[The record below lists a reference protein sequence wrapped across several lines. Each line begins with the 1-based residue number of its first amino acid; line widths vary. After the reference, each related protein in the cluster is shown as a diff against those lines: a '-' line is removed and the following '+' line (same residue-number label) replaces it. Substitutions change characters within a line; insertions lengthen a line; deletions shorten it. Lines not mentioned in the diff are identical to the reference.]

1 MKCHLPVRRQQ
12 ASDMNSYSFA
22 SELTCSICLDIF
34 TDPVTLLCG
43 HSFCRT
49 CLTGFLDNEEEHL
62 CPQCRTSVPSVEEV
76 TGLCTNF
83 VLLSLAE
90 KAKRKCNIT
99 KGHIAAKDEVAEM
112 CPKHDEK
119 LKLYCVTDGQLI
131 CVICR
136 DGEWH
141 KGHTFKPIEEAAAL
155 LKNDLVKGLDRI
167 SGPIK
172 TLESAFHTREEKLVA
187 IKTRSCQLLSQI
199 SAQFEEM
206 HQFLRKRENEL
217 SKEVKRQ
224 QNTVVKE
231 LNTINAALYQSE
243 TLQAKVGSVLDIADH
258 SKFLKGWAEVN
269 VMLQNA
275 YQLSAK
281 DFSVEQTS
289 LSLGPYESHLK
300 FFIWKEMLQ
309 VIKPR
314 EEQFTLKGEEWVQ
327 SNLSVDRRSLLHSSP
342 IETQYP
348 VVPKSH
354 IQYPAIRKGIL
365 GDRSYR
371 VTRQK
376 TIKPVASF
384 ASTVFPTS
392 SYHGF
397 ATSVN
402 KFTSGQHYWEIE
414 VGHTG
419 ETSFWEVG
427 IQDHFI
433 KHHGGRFSINCPE
446 GVTPLT
452 LQFKPKRIGIYL
464 DISSQKLS
472 FYNAVNMTRIGTVST
487 KKSQATSVS
496 AVQKISYDQ
505 PNIIPF
511 TVCWY

>member
-1 MKCHLPVRRQQ
+1 M
-12 ASDMNSYSFA
+12 DSYSFA
-22 SELTCSICLDIF
+22 TDLTCSICLEIF

-49 CLTGFLDNEEEHL
+49 CLTAFLDNEEEHL

-90 KAKRKCNIT
+90 KAKQKHNIT
-99 KGHIAAKDEVAEM
+99 KGHIPAKDEVAEM

-136 DGEWH
+136 DGERH
-141 KGHTFKPIEEAAAL
+141 KGHTFKPIEEAVML
-155 LKNDLVKGLDRI
+155 VKNDLVQGLDRI

-172 TLESAFHTREEKLVA
+172 TLESVCHTQGEKIVA
-187 IKTRSCQLLSQI
+187 IKNRSCQLLSQI
-199 SAQFEEM
+199 RAQFEEM
-206 HQFLRKRENEL
+206 HQFLRKREEEL
-217 SKEVKRQ
+217 SNEVKRQ
-224 QNTVVKE
+224 ENTGKE
-231 LNTINAALYQSE
+231 QMIKNLITINAALSQKK

-258 SKFLKGWAEVN
+258 SKILKGWAELN
-269 VMLQNA
+269 VLQKA
-275 YQLSAK
+275 YQLSAN
-281 DFSVEQTS
+281 DVSVEETS

-300 FFIWKEMLQ
+300 FFVWKEMLQ

-314 EEQFTLKGEEWVQ
+314 EEKLTLKGEEGLQ
-327 SNLSVDRRSLLHSSP
+327 SNVSVDRRSLLHSSP

-348 VVPKSH
+348 VVPKSDIQ
-354 IQYPAIRKGIL
+354 IQYPAIRKSSF
-365 GDRSYR
+365 GDHLYR
-371 VTRQK
+371 GKRQK
-376 TIKPVASF
+376 AIKAVAENPTLPLP
-384 ASTVFPTS
+384 ASRVFPTS
-392 SYHGF
+392 CYHGF
-397 ATSVN
+397 ATSVK

-414 VGHTG
+414 VGHIG

-427 IQDHFI
+427 IQDHVI
-433 KHHGGRFSINCPE
+433 KCHGGKLSINCPE

-452 LQFKPKRIGIYL
+452 LQFIPKRIGIYL
-464 DISSQKLS
+464 DLSSQKLS
-472 FYNAVNMTRIGTVST
+472 FYNATDMTHIGTVST

-496 AVQKISYDQ
+496 AVLKINYVT

-511 TVCWY
+511 TVCRY

>member
-1 MKCHLPVRRQQ
+1 
-12 ASDMNSYSFA
+12 
-22 SELTCSICLDIF
+22 
-34 TDPVTLLCG
+34 
-43 HSFCRT
+43 
-49 CLTGFLDNEEEHL
+49 
-62 CPQCRTSVPSVEEV
+62 
-76 TGLCTNF
+76 
-83 VLLSLAE
+83 
-90 KAKRKCNIT
+90 
-99 KGHIAAKDEVAEM
+99 M

-167 SGPIK
+167 SGPDK
-172 TLESAFHTREEKLVA
+172 TLESAFHTQGEKLVA
-187 IKTRSCQLLSQI
+187 IKNRSCQLLSQI

-206 HQFLRKRENEL
+206 HQFLWKRENEL

-224 QNTVVKE
+224 ENTGKEQIVKA
-231 LNTINAALYQSE
+231 LNTINAALSQSK
-243 TLQAKVGSVLDIADH
+243 TLQAKVGSVLEMADH

-275 YQLSAK
+275 YQVSAK
-281 DFSVEQTS
+281 DFSVEETS

-314 EEQFTLKGEEWVQ
+314 EEQVTLKGEEGVQ

-342 IETQYP
+342 IETQDP

-354 IQYPAIRKGIL
+354 IQIQHPTIRKGIL

-371 VTRQK
+371 VKRPK
-376 TIKPVASF
+376 AIKSVAEN
-384 ASTVFPTS
+384 ASLASRVFPTS
-392 SYHGF
+392 SYHGL

-402 KFTSGQHYWEIE
+402 IFTSGQHYWEIE
-414 VGHTG
+414 VGHIG

-427 IQDHFI
+427 IQDHMI
-433 KHHGGRFSINCPE
+433 KHHGGKLSINCPE

-452 LQFKPKRIGIYL
+452 LQCIPKRIGIYL
-464 DISSQKLS
+464 DLSSQKLS
-472 FYNAVNMTRIGTVST
+472 FYNAANMTHIGTVSM

-496 AVQKISYDQ
+496 AVLKIKYDM

-511 TVCWY
+511 TVCRY